1 MDLRCVIERCLA
13 LMLCAFGLLG
23 CASQSASV
31 PSLNV
36 LGKSEKATLIFTPK
50 DKSQWEI
57 LTLPGKLRT
66 EYKLAHRE
74 GQAALQAV
82 SQSSASMLRQ
92 RLNVAPDQLG
102 RLQFQWM
109 IEDLIFQA
117 DMRERESED
126 SPVRLILAFDG
137 DRSQFSAKNAMLS
150 ELSRALTGEEMPYA
164 TLMYVWSNQLP
175 VGTVIINPR
184 TDRVRK
190 IVVESG
196 PQRLKQW
203 LRYERQIRADF
214 EKAFGEPP
222 GPLIGLAIMT
232 DTDNTQG
239 QARAWYGDIR
249 LD

>member
-1 MDLRCVIERCLA
+1 M
-13 LMLCAFGLLG
+13 
-23 CASQSASV
+23 
-31 PSLNV
+31 
-36 LGKSEKATLIFTPK
+36 LGKSEKSTLIFTPK

-66 EYKLAHRE
+66 EYRLAHRE

-82 SQSSASMLRQ
+82 SRSSASMLRQ

-184 TDRVRK
+184 TDRIRK

-222 GPLIGLAIMT
+222 GALTGLAIMT